1 MDSEVVMTE
10 YTIEVVRS
18 RRARRASLRVT
29 REGKVRLSIPWWGS
43 KKEALR
49 WVATRHEWIVAAL
62 EKLERARVQNP
73 PLTPTQVEEL
83 RRVAKQ
89 KLPPILE
96 AASRRTGL
104 RYGRLTVRKSH
115 SRWGSCTREGN
126 ISLSLYLAAL
136 PDELI
141 EFVCIHELCHTIHH
155 NHSAEFHALV
165 NLHTGGREKELQKRL
180 KMYAPR

>member
-1 MDSEVVMTE
+1 ME
-10 YTIEVVRS
+10 YTIEVIRS
-18 RRARRASLRVT
+18 RKARRASLRVT

-43 KKEALR
+43 KRRALE
-49 WVATRHEWIVAAL
+49 WAATRHEWIVSAL
-62 EKLERARVQNP
+62 EKVEKRKEQNP
-73 PLTPTQVEEL
+73 PLTSAQVEEL
-83 RRVAKQ
+83 RRVAKV

-96 AASRRTGL
+96 DVSGRTGL
-104 RYGRLTVRKSH
+104 RYRRLTIRKSH

-165 NLHTGGREKELQKRL
+165 NLHTGGREKELQKKLR
-180 KMYAPR
+180 MYAPR

>member
-1 MDSEVVMTE
+1 ME
-10 YTIEVVRS
+10 YTIEVIRS
-18 RRARRASLRVT
+18 RKARRASLRVT
-29 REGKVRLSIPWWGS
+29 REGRVRLSIPWWGS
-43 KKEALR
+43 KRRALE
-49 WVATRHEWIVAAL
+49 WATTRHEWIVAAL
-62 EKLERARVQNP
+62 EKVEKRKEQNP
-73 PLTPTQVEEL
+73 PLTVAQVEEL
-83 RRVAKQ
+83 RRVAKV
-89 KLPPILE
+89 KLPPILK
-96 AASRRTGL
+96 AASERTGL
-104 RYGRLTVRKSH
+104 RYQRLTIRKSH

-165 NLHTGGREKELQKRL
+165 NLHTGGREKELQKKL